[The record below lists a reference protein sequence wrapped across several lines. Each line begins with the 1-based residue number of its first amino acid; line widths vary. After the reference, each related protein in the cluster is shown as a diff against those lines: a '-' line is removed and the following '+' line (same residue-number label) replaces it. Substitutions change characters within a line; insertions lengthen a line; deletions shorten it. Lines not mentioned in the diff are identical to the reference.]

1 MAMIE
6 KTYSKFITDHGDAQM
21 RRGLLDVDAPEGRN
35 VIPLAPR

>member
-1 MAMIE
+1 MIE

-21 RRGLLDVDAPEGRN
+21 RRGLFDADAPEGRN